1 MFFRP
6 RAMSLVTTLLVFL
19 LATATA
25 SAAPIVLPSTHV
37 LALLTAQALGTSSPP
52 LMPANVSPHDFNL
65 KPSHIRRLHNAQLV
79 VWLGPELEPYLA
91 KIMQQIPEKNQLIIS
106 NGSSGRGYGQHPWT
120 SPAYLLQGIN
130 QLSQRL
136 GTKWDDTLWLEK
148 TEQFQAQL
156 LLHSQRLSQNGQG
169 YLVYHDGLDGFEA
182 FYGLSHLESFTGAD
196 DQAPGAKRLATI
208 VQLAED
214 GKVACILVDH
224 EVKHRLVDAVL
235 GPEVKR
241 ITIDIL
247 AANSNDLADYIR
259 TLQKAV
265 LGCHLKA

>member
-6 RAMSLVTTLLVFL
+6 RAVSLVVTLLVFL
-19 LATATA
+19 FATATT
-25 SAAPIVLPSTHV
+25 SAATSVLPSTHV
-37 LALLTAQALGTSSPP
+37 LALLTAQVLGTSSQP

-65 KPSHIRRLHNAQLV
+65 KPSHIRRLHSAQLV

-91 KIMQQIPEKNQLIIS
+91 KIMEQIPQQKQLIIS
-106 NGSSGRGYGQHPWT
+106 NGGSGTGYGLHPWT

-148 TEQFQAQL
+148 TEQLQAQL
-156 LLHSQRLSQNGQG
+156 SQHGQSLIKNGQG

-182 FYGLSHLESFTGAD
+182 FFGLSHLESFTGAD
-196 DQAPGAKRLATI
+196 DQAPGAKRLASI

-224 EVKHRLVDAVL
+224 EVKHRLIDAVL

-241 ITIDIL
+241 IPIDIL

-259 TLQKAV
+259 ALQKAV
-265 LGCHLKA
+265 LACHLTA